1 MTGQKSAWA
10 GAGEGMVCAAQPEAV
25 EAGVDILRAGGNAVD
40 AAIATAFVQG
50 VIDPLM
56 CGIAGFGSMAVYQPG
71 GAQGGGAQGGGVHE
85 YLDFHAP
92 SPSAVTPT
100 MWESILVGEARDGF
114 GFILEGRVNDLG
126 YGAAAVPA
134 SLGAYAEAHRS
145 WGRLP
150 WGDLLET
157 AIRYASDGWVV
168 SPGVV
173 AFWNGEV
180 DDMGRAPHPERL
192 AYSAT
197 GRAIYCRPDGTPK
210 QIGDRVQN
218 PGLAATL
225 TRIADVGA
233 DDFYRGEIAARIA
246 ADMAAHGGLVS
257 AHDLE
262 QYRPIRSA
270 PLEFDYRGL
279 RVTTNRPPG
288 GGVILGEILKM
299 AEQFDLAALGHNS
312 PDYIEVLAEVMKRAT
327 IDKDTRV
334 GDPRFVDVP
343 VEELLSD
350 AYAAAAAVDIRAG
363 KRAVVSRLGDPIPP
377 DTTHLSVVDA
387 DGNCVSMTHS
397 LGIPSGAIT
406 DGLGFMYNGC
416 MAVFDPRPG
425 RPGSIAPGKSRF
437 SAISPTIVFRDD
449 RPEIVIG
456 APGGTQ
462 ITMGIAQALIN
473 TIDFGMGMQEAV
485 QAPRFSSTSNSID
498 VCNRIPR
505 SVERELQARG
515 YPTVR
520 SILSYDFAVPHG
532 IRITGA
538 GLEGGADPGRD
549 GMAMSTGR

>member
-1 MTGQKSAWA
+1 MSGAGGAWA
-10 GAGEGMVCAAQPEAV
+10 GTGEGMVCAAQPEAV

-71 GAQGGGAQGGGVHE
+71 GVDGGVQGGGVHE

-92 SPSAVTPT
+92 SPAAVTPG

-197 GRAIYCRPDGTPK
+197 GRAIYCRPDGSPK

-225 TRIADVGA
+225 SRIAEVGA
-233 DDFYRGEIAARIA
+233 DDFYRGEIAERIV
-246 ADMAAHGGLVS
+246 ADMAAHGGLIS
-257 AHDLE
+257 ARDLE
-262 QYRPIRSA
+262 DYRPIRSA
-270 PLEFDYRGL
+270 PLAFDYRGL

-299 AEQFDLAALGHNS
+299 AEQFDLVALGHNT
-312 PDYIEVLAEVMKRAT
+312 PDYIQVMAEVMKRAT

-350 AYAAAAAVDIRAG
+350 GYAAAAAADIRAG
-363 KRAVVSRLGDPIPP
+363 KRAVVMRLGDPIPP
-377 DTTHLSVVDA
+377 DTTTVSVVDA
-387 DGNCVSMTHS
+387 EGNCVAMTHS

-425 RPGSIAPGKSRF
+425 RAGSLAPGKSRF
-437 SAISPTIVFRDD
+437 SAISPSIVFRGD

-473 TIDFGMGMQEAV
+473 AIDFGMGMQEAV

-505 SVERELQARG
+505 SVERELQSRG

-532 IRITGA
+532 IRITES

-549 GMAMSTGR
+549 GMAMSTR